1 MGKMEVR
8 SHKLMPLIF
17 LVPLEIPEPSLA
29 LGYREIN
36 VRT

>member
-1 MGKMEVR
+1 MEKMEVR
-8 SHKLMPLIF
+8 SHKLMLLIF

-29 LGYREIN
+29 LGYCEVN